1 QGVWNTNPGD
11 LFFKVTLVPVPTT
24 SPEPTQNQAQTTDT
38 TTPTGSTGGGSSGG
52 GSSGGSSGSSSGS
65 NSTPPAE
72 TPTSSIIG
80 GAMPTVLGVSIMNN
94 LITSKILKPGLRAN
108 AEVKIAQQK
117 LKTLGMYNGPI
128 NGNYGPLTKAAV
140 KKFQKAN
147 KLTTDGIL
155 GVKTIELLNKV
166 I

>member
-1 QGVWNTNPGD
+1 
-11 LFFKVTLVPVPTT
+11 
-24 SPEPTQNQAQTTDT
+24 
-38 TTPTGSTGGGSSGG
+38 
-52 GSSGGSSGSSSGS
+52 
-65 NSTPPAE
+65 
-72 TPTSSIIG
+72 
-80 GAMPTVLGVSIMNN
+80 
-94 LITSKILKPGLRAN
+94 
-108 AEVKIAQQK
+108 
-117 LKTLGMYNGPI
+117 MYNGPI